1 MGEKVVWHTFWW
13 LHCMPMVQCALTLRV
28 DCRLRVHSVNPDNT
42 PAREEI
48 LAGLREGVGVSL
60 KHKHLWS
67 ALVVGSEVSPLSP
80 LAACTD
86 TSGNRRS
93 VILLYFIRKFARR
106 VSDLHCASATVCGVF
121 RDCVRALS
129 AASSCLGESWWYGQ
143 FFT

>member
-1 MGEKVVWHTFWW
+1 
-13 LHCMPMVQCALTLRV
+13 MVQCALTLRV

-42 PAREEI
+42 PTREEI

-67 ALVVGSEVSPLSP
+67 ALVVGSEVSPPSP

-106 VSDLHCASATVCGVF
+106 VSDLRVPQAP
-121 RDCVRALS
+121 CVAYSGTACELCPPALS
-129 AASSCLGESWWYGQ
+129 RLGGVAVVRPVLRQ
-143 FFT
+143 